1 MTGAPFEASLN
12 VGGGAHYDIL
22 PDDVRG
28 MTFDDAVVIFSAD
41 DMRIMASRA
50 PAGVF
55 EPGGRMVDHLPGFS
69 CELWLDAPAADAVFG
84 FSRVTIAEKSE
95 VAQRLGIG
103 DTAFVRSFAG
113 LPDVTLA
120 VFAVSRCGE
129 GREAEPDGTAA
140 EYVPAFPPA
149 LTAVDELF
157 RRASDVALGTAG
169 ASFFCRAA
177 EIASDVARLCG
188 CGIAVTDMTEPYISA
203 AGYDGVGAL
212 ALTFIAAMLFR
223 RVSRRRGFNLS
234 IGMTDGEPRT
244 PCFYIDAELCPGRR
258 RASVT
263 EFPELAALAGI
274 ARRRM
279 TDYDFCCHGKRRG
292 GRLQLS
298 FAPGGCLT
306 GQPALKAPAL
316 GSNDAARAD
325 LLSHCGRGRTVY

>member
-1 MTGAPFEASLN
+1 M
-12 VGGGAHYDIL
+12 
-22 PDDVRG
+22 
-28 MTFDDAVVIFSAD
+28 
-41 DMRIMASRA
+41 
-50 PAGVF
+50 
-55 EPGGRMVDHLPGFS
+55 
-69 CELWLDAPAADAVFG
+69 
-84 FSRVTIAEKSE
+84 
-95 VAQRLGIG
+95 
-103 DTAFVRSFAG
+103 
-113 LPDVTLA
+113 
-120 VFAVSRCGE
+120 
-129 GREAEPDGTAA
+129 
-140 EYVPAFPPA
+140 
-149 LTAVDELF
+149 DELF
-157 RRASDVALGTAG
+157 RRASNVALGTAG

-274 ARRRM
+274 AHGRM
-279 TDYDFCCHGKRRG
+279 IDCDFCCHGKLRS

-298 FAPGGCLT
+298 FAPGRCLT
-306 GQPALKAPAL
+306 GQSALKAPAF
-316 GSNDAARAD
+316 GGNDAVRAD
-325 LLSHCGRGRTVY
+325 LLSLGRRGSTVF